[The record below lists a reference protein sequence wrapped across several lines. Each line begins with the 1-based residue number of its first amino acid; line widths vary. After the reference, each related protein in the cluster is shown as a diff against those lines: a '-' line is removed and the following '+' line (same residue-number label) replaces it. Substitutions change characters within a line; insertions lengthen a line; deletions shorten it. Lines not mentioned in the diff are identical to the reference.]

1 MATEPVGMETFYQQM
16 NEHQVE
22 AEKLFD
28 GGGGGGVIAECQV
41 EAGYKVFAPGT
52 AQEDSWF
59 PFSLGDTEAHEQAQ
73 TLAQKFATDHNAFRK
88 KDGVPTNR
96 MAVSLGIVIIARMDK
111 ALSGGQPVQW
121 QGDRHLFTPM
131 PEHWMSV
138 SLPNAFR
145 DVVAPSLAEHGI
157 TSFPWVGWCRISN
170 VDNPYK
176 VSQGEAGMTETY
188 EDKPRFPQTFYV
200 GDVYESEDAAKAKP
214 VTATSSAAEVELDQS
229 VGLPGPDWA
238 WADFLDTAPV
248 LRDEAKA
255 GKTATK
261 LAAEYGLSLP
271 AVLVALGAHITPGVP
286 PMVAKTFGVAV
297 ADIAAAKT
305 LAEQIAG
312 ILPK

>member
-1 MATEPVGMETFYQQM
+1 MTGIDSFFEQM
-16 NEHQVE
+16 NEAQAQ
-22 AEKLFD
+22 AEKVFD
-28 GGGGGGVIAECQV
+28 GGGGGIVANCTICT
-41 EAGYKVFAPGT
+41 GYKVYAKGT

-73 TLAQKFATDHNAFRK
+73 VLAKKFAIEQNAFQVISGK
-88 KDGVPTNR
+88 QTTNPNVHLGVT
-96 MAVSLGIVIIARMDK
+96 IIAYRDG
-111 ALSGGQPVQW
+111 ALSAGQSAEW
-121 QGDRHLFTPM
+121 QVDRHFFTPM
-131 PEHWMSV
+131 PKKWMQV
-138 SLPNAFR
+138 SQPNAFR
-145 DVVAPSLAEHGI
+145 DVVAPSLTEHGI
-157 TSFPWVGWCRISN
+157 LVFPWNGWCRITMTA
-170 VDNPYK
+170 DPYK
-176 VSQGEAGMTETY
+176 VSLGDAGMTD
-188 EDKPRFPQTFYV
+188 EDKQKNPRFPLVFYV
-200 GDVYESEDAAKAKP
+200 GDVYENEDAAKAKP
-214 VTATSSAAEVELDQS
+214 ATASTTETDLDKS
-229 VGLPGPDWA
+229 IGLPGPDWA

-286 PMVAKTFGVAV
+286 PMVAKNFGVAV